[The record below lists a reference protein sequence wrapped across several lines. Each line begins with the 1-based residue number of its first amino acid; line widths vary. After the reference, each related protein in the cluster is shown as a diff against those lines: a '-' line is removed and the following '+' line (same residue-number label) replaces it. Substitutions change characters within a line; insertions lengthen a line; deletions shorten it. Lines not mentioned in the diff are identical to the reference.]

1 MCPAAPSR
9 AGEVSNELG
18 SSRRDE
24 VRARMVRNVWGQTHS
39 DLGGGTQE
47 GSNTHLAGVG
57 PLGTEEKKGGHYVP
71 WERVSS
77 VWEGRKVTMSVTT
90 RATVLSLC
98 VSTGRGP
105 SYFPHSTLSSQ
116 DWGKRQG
123 REGCTGTKP
132 LVAELAQR
140 GPRPTVCLMMQI

>member
-1 MCPAAPSR
+1 
-9 AGEVSNELG
+9 
-18 SSRRDE
+18 
-24 VRARMVRNVWGQTHS
+24 MVRSFWGQTHS

-47 GSNTHLAGVG
+47 GSDTHLAGVG
-57 PLGTEEKKGGHYVP
+57 PLGTEEKKGGRYVP

-105 SYFPHSTLSSQ
+105 LLFSPQHPQFSGL
-116 DWGKRQG
+116 GKEAG
-123 REGCTGTKP
+123 E
-132 LVAELAQR
+132 R
-140 GPRPTVCLMMQI
+140 GSHWDETSGS